1 MLENYIKLK
10 ASLNKTRFQGR
21 SVRKFWAKRRGVYSN
36 VRAAPTFFLIPMAVA
51 FIIILITVFG
61 VHRLLDSLVV

>member
-21 SVRKFWAKRRGVYSN
+21 SVRKYKGKKNEGTLECKRQQE
-36 VRAAPTFFLIPMAVA
+36 
-51 FIIILITVFG
+51 
-61 VHRLLDSLVV
+61 LDT